1 MSLYHPVKI
10 GNLELA
16 GNLFLAPVA
25 GYTDRA
31 FRSLCAEAGAN
42 FSYTELV
49 SAEALV
55 RGNNASVEM
64 MQAAPSEKNYAVQ
77 IFGSNPETIAG
88 AVKIVLEKTTCSCI
102 DINCGCPVPKVVK
115 TGAGAALT
123 RDADRLYEV
132 AKAAVDAVA
141 SFAGEGAAG
150 PCADVKRLVPVTVKI
165 RSGWDSEHITWREAA
180 DAAISAG
187 VAAITMHPRTRAQG
201 YEGKSDWKQLRSLV
215 EFVEGRMLQV
225 NAHEAADVREADST
239 LMTANAHD
247 AAGAHEAVCDT
258 GSAHDA
264 GSQKVA
270 VFGSGD
276 LFTPEDARAML
287 EETKCD
293 GVMFAR
299 GAMGNPFIFNQTR
312 ALLTTGI
319 YAQPDENVRIETG
332 LRELDLL
339 VAEIG
344 EARACR
350 EMRKRFCSYTK
361 GMSGGA
367 AVRAK
372 LVHAETVADYKTI
385 LGSV

>member
-64 MQAAPSEKNYAVQ
+64 MQAAPSEKNYSVQ

-102 DINCGCPVPKVVK
+102 DINCGCPVSKVVK

-141 SFAGEGAAG
+141 SFACEGVAG
-150 PCADVKRLVPVTVKI
+150 PRTDAKRLVPVTVKI

-201 YEGKSDWKQLRSLV
+201 YEGKSDWRQLRSLV
-215 EFVEGRMLQV
+215 EFVEGRMIQA
-225 NAHEAADVREADST
+225 NANSHGTVRDTGS
-239 LMTANAHD
+239 AHD
-247 AAGAHEAVCDT
+247 AAGAHEAVRDT
-258 GSAHDA
+258 GSAHEAD
-264 GSQKVA
+264 SQKVA

-312 ALLTTGI
+312 FLLTTGT

-385 LGSV
+385 LEAVYEK